1 MDFTNSGPVVGPD
14 PWRARFDL
22 AEGVNVAH
30 EAAPPQAR

>member
-1 MDFTNSGPVVGPD
+1 MDFTNTGPVVGTD

-30 EAAPPQAR
+30 EADPPQAR